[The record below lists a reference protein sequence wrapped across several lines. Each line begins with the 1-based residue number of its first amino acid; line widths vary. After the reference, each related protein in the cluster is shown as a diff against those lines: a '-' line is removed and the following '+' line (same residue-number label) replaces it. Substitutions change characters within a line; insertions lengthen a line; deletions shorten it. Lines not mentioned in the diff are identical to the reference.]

1 MGDFWAIYI
10 LWLRDLKRYWYD
22 KPRIF
27 ASLGQPI
34 LFLFVLGTALSP
46 AFTGPGGINFSEF
59 IFPGIISMTVLFT
72 SIFSAVS
79 IVWDREFGFLKEVL
93 VAPVSRWSIVVGK
106 AFGGSTVAV
115 LQGCLMLILAP
126 LVGVKLSIMIVLQSI
141 LVMFLIAFAITG
153 LGIMIAARMKEMEGF
168 QMVVNFII
176 MPIFFLSGALFPI
189 DRLPEWLAILTR
201 LDPLTYGVD
210 LLRHVMLGIGSIAPI
225 LSLVIVLSFFL
236 LLRLLSRLWNSTPP
250 SKNPGF
256 YSGSFF
262 VIIIIIHE

>member
-10 LWLRDLKRYWYD
+10 LWLRDIKRYWYD

-72 SIFSAVS
+72 SIFSAIS

-93 VAPVSRWSIVVGK
+93 VAPVSRWTIVIGK
-106 AFGGSTVAV
+106 ALGGSTVAV

-126 LVGVKLSIMIVLQSI
+126 LVGVKLSILIVLQSI
-141 LVMFLIAFAITG
+141 LVMFLIALAITG
-153 LGIMIAARMKEMEGF
+153 LGIVIAARMKEMEGF
-168 QMVVNFII
+168 QMVVNFVI
-176 MPIFFLSGALFPI
+176 MPIFFLSGALFPL
-189 DRLPEWLAILTR
+189 DRLPGWLAVLTR
-201 LDPLTYGVD
+201 IDPLTYGVD
-210 LLRHVMLGIGSIAPI
+210 LLRRTMLSVGSINPLISLAVMLVFI
-225 LSLVIVLSFFL
+225 LIMFAVAVMEFNLA
-236 LLRLLSRLWNSTPP
+236 
-250 SKNPGF
+250 
-256 YSGSFF
+256 
-262 VIIIIIHE
+262 E

>member
-1 MGDFWAIYI
+1 VGDFWAIYI

-46 AFTGPGGINFSEF
+46 AFTGPGGVRFSEF

-93 VAPVSRWSIVVGK
+93 VAPVSRWAIVVGK
-106 AFGGSTVAV
+106 ALGGSTVAV
-115 LQGCLMLILAP
+115 LQGCLMLVLAP
-126 LVGVKLSIMIVLQSI
+126 LVGVQLTPGLVVMSVA
-141 LVMFLIAFAITG
+141 VMFLIALAITG
-153 LGIMIAARMKEMEGF
+153 LGIVIAARMKEMEGF

-176 MPIFFLSGALFPI
+176 MPIFFLSGALFPL
-189 DRLPEWLAILTR
+189 DRLPQWLAVLTR

-210 LLRHVMLGIGSIAPI
+210 LLRHVMLGIGSLPPVLCLAVIAAFSA
-225 LSLVIVLSFFL
+225 LAFAVAVMEF
-236 LLRLLSRLWNSTPP
+236 NA
-250 SKNPGF
+250 
-256 YSGSFF
+256 
-262 VIIIIIHE
+262 VE

>member
-1 MGDFWAIYI
+1 MGDLWAIYI
-10 LWLRDLKRYWYD
+10 LWLRDIKRYWYD

-46 AFTGPGGINFSEF
+46 AFTGPGGLRFSEF

-93 VAPVSRWSIVVGK
+93 VAPISRWAIVVGK

-115 LQGCLMLILAP
+115 MQGCLMLVLAP
-126 LVGVKLSIMIVLQSI
+126 LVGVRLTLPVVALSIM
-141 LVMFLIAFAITG
+141 VMFLIAVAITG
-153 LGIMIAARMKEMEGF
+153 LGILIAARMKEMEGF

-176 MPIFFLSGALFPI
+176 MPIFFLSGALFPL
-189 DRLPEWLAILTR
+189 DRLPGWLTFLTR

-210 LLRHVMLGIGSIAPI
+210 LLRHVMLNVGSINSI
-225 LSLVIVLSFFL
+225 LSLAIML
-236 LLRLLSRLWNSTPP
+236 
-250 SKNPGF
+250 GF
-256 YSGSFF
+256 SLVMFAIAVMEF
-262 VIIIIIHE
+262 NAVD

>member
-1 MGDFWAIYI
+1 MDEEALMGDCWAVYI

-22 KPRIF
+22 KPRII

-46 AFTGPGGINFSEF
+46 AFKGPAGINFSEF

-72 SIFSAVS
+72 SVFSAIS

-115 LQGCLMLILAP
+115 LQGCLMLLLAP
-126 LVGVKLSIMIVLQSI
+126 LVGVKLSALIIIKSI
-141 LVMFLIAFAITG
+141 LVMFLIAFGITG
-153 LGIMIAARMKEMEGF
+153 LGIVIAARMKEMEGF
-168 QMVVNFII
+168 QMIVNFLI
-176 MPIFFLSGALFPI
+176 MPIFFLSGALFPL
-189 DRLPEWLAILTR
+189 DRLPGWLSALTR

-210 LLRHVMLGIGSIAPI
+210 LLRGVMLGINSFPP
-225 LSLVIVLSFFL
+225 VLDL
-236 LLRLLSRLWNSTPP
+236 T
-250 SKNPGF
+250 
-256 YSGSFF
+256 
-262 VIIIIIHE
+262 VIITFIIIMFALAVFEFNLAE

>member
-1 MGDFWAIYI
+1 MADFWAIYI

-46 AFTGPGGINFSEF
+46 AFSGPGGVRFSEF

-93 VAPVSRWSIVVGK
+93 VAPVSRWAIVVGK
-106 AFGGSTVAV
+106 AMGGSTVAV
-115 LQGCLMLILAP
+115 LQGCLMLVLAP
-126 LVGVKLSIMIVLQSI
+126 LVGVTLTIPVVLLSVA
-141 LVMFLIAFAITG
+141 VMFLIALAITG

-176 MPIFFLSGALFPI
+176 MPIFFLSGALFPL
-189 DRLPEWLAILTR
+189 DRLPQWLSVLTR

-210 LLRHVMLGIGSIAPI
+210 LLRRVMLGFGALPATLCLAVI
-225 LSLVIVLSFFL
+225 LAFAALMFAVAVMEF
-236 LLRLLSRLWNSTPP
+236 NAA
-250 SKNPGF
+250 
-256 YSGSFF
+256 
-262 VIIIIIHE
+262 E